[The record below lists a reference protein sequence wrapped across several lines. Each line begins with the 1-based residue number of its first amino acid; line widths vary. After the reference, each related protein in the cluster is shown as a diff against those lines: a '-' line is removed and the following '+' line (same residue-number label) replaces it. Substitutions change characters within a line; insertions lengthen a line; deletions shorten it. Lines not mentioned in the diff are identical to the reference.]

1 MTTHHKIAM
10 DYYNS
15 SLTNKEIGE
24 KYNRHGSRIKAI
36 VDTLDPEVWRIPKED
51 KVVIVLDRK
60 DAEAASLILEDHMIK
75 HHLPEEFALE
85 ERYPSSLN
93 KR

>member
-1 MTTHHKIAM
+1 MTTHHKIAR

-15 SLTNKEIGE
+15 SLTNKEIAE
-24 KYNRHGSRIKAI
+24 KYNRHESRVKGI

-51 KVVIVLDRK
+51 KVVIVLERK

-75 HHLPEEFALE
+75 HHLPEEFELE
-85 ERYPSSLN
+85 ERYTS
-93 KR
+93 KM